1 METQTKADTKT
12 ASTRTEGLLS
22 LFDYHTEFFAKALA
36 GISADDMH
44 NRLNTQANHPA
55 WLGGALVH
63 QRFQMASETGTGI
76 KQTGEEL
83 FKNNKG
89 IQEGVRY
96 PTNAEYLR
104 DWERITPEAR
114 EALVTIDDN
123 KLDSEF
129 DMGGMKMTY
138 YELITFTIYR
148 EANMIGQ
155 LALWR
160 RLLGYPAI
168 KYD

>member
-1 METQTKADTKT
+1 METKT
-12 ASTRTEGLLS
+12 ASARTIGFLT
-22 LFDYHTEFFAKALA
+22 LFDYHTGFFVRAID
-36 GISADDMH
+36 GISEQDMH

-55 WLGGALVH
+55 WLAGSLVH
-63 QRFQMASETGTGI
+63 QRFMMASETGSGL
-76 KQTGEEL
+76 KQTGGDL
-83 FKNNKG
+83 FNNNKG
-89 IQEGVRY
+89 IQAGAKY
-96 PTNAEYLR
+96 PTNTEYLN
-104 DWERITPEAR
+104 DWKRITPEAR
-114 EALVTIDDN
+114 EALVKIDDK
-123 KLDSEF
+123 KLDSDF

-138 YELITFTIYR
+138 YDLISFTIYR